1 MRILLVHNFYQQAGG
16 EDVVF
21 KNESELLQ
29 HHGHTVFHYTADN
42 HELLQINKG
51 VAALETIWSHP
62 SNKKLES
69 ILQEVKPDVVH
80 FHNTF
85 MRISPSAYHVCHK
98 SGVPIVQ
105 TLHNYRLLCPA
116 ATFYRNGQL
125 CEDCLGRQVPI
136 ASIRHACY
144 RQSRSQSAIVS
155 AMLTT
160 HRLFNTW
167 RDKVDV
173 YIALT
178 EFARQKF
185 IEGGLPAEKIIVKPN
200 FTYCDPGERT
210 ELGTFALFVG
220 RLTPEKG
227 INVLLKAWDALA
239 DIPLKIAGDGPMRRE
254 VEIEIEIKNSEKSSI
269 EFLGKQSQEKIFSL
283 MKEASFLIFPSEWYE
298 GFPMTIVEA
307 YACSLPVIGAKLGS
321 IAEIIQDGRTGLH
334 FIPGNTTDLANKVRW
349 AWNHSEEIEQMGKV
363 ARSQYEN
370 FYTAKHN
377 YQQLLKIYEQAI
389 ENRKQRPSVKESKK
403 TYHSVNQHNVGGQT

>member
-1 MRILLVHNFYQQAGG
+1 MQILLVHNFYQQAGG

-42 HELLQINKG
+42 HELLQTNKG
-51 VAALETIWSHP
+51 IAALETIWSHS
-62 SNKKLES
+62 SNKRLES
-69 ILQEVKPDVVH
+69 VLQEVKPAVVH

-98 SGVPIVQ
+98 LKVPVVQ

-125 CEDCLGRQVPI
+125 CEDCLGQQVPI

-144 RQSRSQSAIVS
+144 RQSRSQSAVVS

-160 HRLFNTW
+160 HRLLNTW
-167 RDKVDV
+167 QDKVDIF
-173 YIALT
+173 IALT
-178 EFARQKF
+178 QFARQKF

-200 FTYCDPGERT
+200 FTYSDPGERT
-210 ELGTFALFVG
+210 KPGAFALFVG

-227 INVLLKAWDALA
+227 INLLLKAWNSLA
-239 DIPLKIAGDGPMRRE
+239 DIPLKIVGDGPMRRE
-254 VEIEIEIKNSEKSSI
+254 VEVTIKNSGKSSI
-269 EFLGKQSQEKIFSL
+269 KVLGKQSQERIFSL
-283 MKEASFLIFPSEWYE
+283 MKEASFLVFPSEWYE

-307 YACSLPVIGAKLGS
+307 YASSLPVIGAKLGS
-321 IAEIIQDGRTGLH
+321 IAEIIGDGRTGLH
-334 FIPGNTTDLANKVRW
+334 FVPGDATDLANKVRW
-349 AWNHSEEIEQMGKV
+349 AWNHSKEIEQMGKV

-377 YQQLLKIYEQAI
+377 YQQLLKIYEKAI
-389 ENRKQRPSVKESKK
+389 EKQKTTTLSKGRQK
-403 TYHSVNQHNVGGQT
+403 K